1 MRRPL
6 SPEQRQRIEK
16 LVLEKGERCSLC
28 GNANLRCDEDT
39 ASSSSGGYSVRLLCT
54 NTDAAAHASGI
65 GLAWDYEIS
74 SNEASRV
81 GLN

>member
-6 SPEQRQRIEK
+6 SSEQRRHIEQ

-28 GNANLRCDEDT
+28 GNANLRCDED
-39 ASSSSGGYSVRLLCT
+39 AAPYPGGGYSVRLMCT
-54 NTDAAAHASGI
+54 NADAAAHAGGI

-74 SNEASRV
+74 SSEASRV
-81 GLN
+81 GLS

>member
-6 SPEQRQRIEK
+6 SSEQRQRIEE

-28 GNANLRCDEDT
+28 GNANLRCDED
-39 ASSSSGGYSVRLLCT
+39 AAHNQGRGYSVRLKCT
-54 NTDAAAHASGI
+54 NTDAAAHAGGI

-74 SNEASRV
+74 SNEAPRV
-81 GLN
+81 GLS

>member
-6 SPEQRQRIEK
+6 SSGQRQRIEK

-28 GNANLRCDEDT
+28 GNANLRCDED
-39 ASSSSGGYSVRLLCT
+39 AVSYLSGGYSVRLLCT

-65 GLAWDYEIS
+65 GVAWDYEIS